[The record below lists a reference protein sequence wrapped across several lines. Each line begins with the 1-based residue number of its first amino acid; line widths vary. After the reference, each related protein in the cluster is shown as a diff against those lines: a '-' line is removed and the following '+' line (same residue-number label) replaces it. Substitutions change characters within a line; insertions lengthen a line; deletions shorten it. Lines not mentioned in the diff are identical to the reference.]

1 MHIGWPQTI
10 YSRRKLCF
18 EDCTYQLYKDMYCQS
33 GLFHLWPW
41 TFLSKPAYLHSIFTK
56 HRTKTLEKRMALE
69 KGSPSSPAWAEESMS
84 SSSGGLWESFCGD
97 TSLHGYQYIGRKERR
112 PVWIVVVLLSIL
124 AAVFFLGYNIYE
136 YMQSFTVTTLQSTTS
151 GLNNIFYPS
160 ITLCN
165 HNQIRCYYS

>member
-1 MHIGWPQTI
+1 MTI
-10 YSRRKLCF
+10 
-18 EDCTYQLYKDMYCQS
+18 
-33 GLFHLWPW
+33 
-41 TFLSKPAYLHSIFTK
+41 
-56 HRTKTLEKRMALE
+56 E
-69 KGSPSSPAWAEESMS
+69 KGSPGSPAWTEESMS
-84 SSSGGLWESFCGD
+84 SPVTIGGLWESFCGD

-160 ITLCN
+160 VTLCN
-165 HNQIRCYYS
+165 MNQIRYYYS

>member
-1 MHIGWPQTI
+1 MTI
-10 YSRRKLCF
+10 
-18 EDCTYQLYKDMYCQS
+18 
-33 GLFHLWPW
+33 
-41 TFLSKPAYLHSIFTK
+41 
-56 HRTKTLEKRMALE
+56 E
-69 KGSPSSPAWAEESMS
+69 KGSPGSPAWTEESMS
-84 SSSGGLWESFCGD
+84 SPATIGGLWESFCGD

-160 ITLCN
+160 VTLCN
-165 HNQIRCYYS
+165 MNQIRYYCS